1 MFAVHAMQDV
11 QILAQF
17 LRPDGSLLPRHVC
30 TPVSLLQYLRVRRAV
45 QQARLAGLLPVPKAS
60 AEASP
65 IPGPDPKAPPNKT
78 PLLPPPSDPPPADPF
93 PGPFVQ
99 DGRHW
104 KKRKAVQYSHPLK
117 VTQLTAA
124 VGLREAGLGIDYL
137 DMPLV
142 PRNLPKKGA
151 KGDLRKRYAAGP
163 PYGRLPLSPQAP
175 QTLAAQKAIALQWD
189 IRKRGMPGACIM
201 PRTRHT
207 PHFSPGFPNLSQFR
221 YDPPQ

>member
-1 MFAVHAMQDV
+1 M

-17 LRPDGSLLPRHVC
+17 LRPDGSLLPRHLC
-30 TPVSLLQYLRVRRAV
+30 TPVSLLQYLRVKRAV

-60 AEASP
+60 PEASP
-65 IPGPDPKAPPNKT
+65 IPGPDPKAPPKKT
-78 PLLPPPSDPPPADPF
+78 SFLPPPTEPLPDDPF
-93 PGPFVQ
+93 PGPFVG

-104 KKRKAVQYSHPLK
+104 KKRKAVQYAHPLK
-117 VTQLTAA
+117 PTQLTAA
-124 VGLREAGLGIDYL
+124 VGLREPGLGTDYL

-151 KGDLRKRYAAGP
+151 KGDLRKRYAAGL
-163 PYGRLPLSPQAP
+163 PYGRLPPPPPQL
-175 QTLAAQKAIALQWD
+175 TLAAQKAQQSSTQQWD
-189 IRKRGMPGACIM
+189 IRKRGMPGANVQ
-201 PRTRHT
+201 PRTRYT